1 MTKNTNAHSVLQSTT
16 FQLIKK
22 KLGKHEGET
31 QYYYLQITDFRLS
44 WWLAVD
50 VKSVLQFLRC
60 VAVDN
65 GADISELHAVSFFRV
80 EVYESLYTYITFCC
94 FEKEQCKRGWTRHQ

>member
-1 MTKNTNAHSVLQSTT
+1 M
-16 FQLIKK
+16 
-22 KLGKHEGET
+22 EGEK

-50 VKSVLQFLRC
+50 VNSVLQFLRC

-65 GADISELHAVSFFRV
+65 GADISELHVVSIYRD
-80 EVYESLYTYITFCC
+80 EVYE
-94 FEKEQCKRGWTRHQ
+94 